1 MHPASLTRPVLCL
14 VALLGVALGARA
26 EVVENESYTG
36 EKTLIRWAF
45 WGGEETVVLFREIGE
60 AFVERHPEIAV
71 DIVIYPWGQYWQKLQ
86 TQTASGLAPDVLSI
100 YSSQGGIWINHGA
113 LLPLDAYAQTLDRS
127 AYYPG
132 AIRNFEWDGSL
143 YAVPIEMAAYALV
156 FSVDRLEEQ
165 GLPRDAWPRSDEPLA
180 WDAFKGLMERLTLR
194 DAQGDLTQY
203 GMGNSFLDWNGVMV
217 PMYGGD
223 FLDRRINPT
232 RATVRDNEA
241 LRRGLIDVWTTQYA
255 DRLLISTSTFR
266 TAGIGGDNVL
276 QDPNVASAYLGP
288 WVLRGLHEQGLRYQT
303 SPLPRGPEPTQTMTV
318 NGIGI
323 YRESEHPDE
332 AWTFIQ
338 FMAGRQAQEMIG
350 RELRGIPP
358 LKSAAPALVDN
369 RFGVPGL
376 EAYLVGLD
384 DAEPLRTA
392 SNTYI
397 EKAVGIWQERV
408 DAILDQEH
416 ERRLRAL
423 QAEVG
428 GGPVSSEALQTYR
441 DEMAAFVEATVDEQL
456 PVLARDLDLAFSR
469 AQRPEAGAAQRWVVP
484 LVIILLAVAALVG
497 YVLYVR
503 RQESDEASHGG
514 NRNAGWAAYL
524 CLSPWLIGFVFFTV
538 GPILA
543 SVALSFTEWNMI
555 TPPRWVGAQHYADLF
570 SDRYFGLG
578 IQKTFLYAA
587 LVIPISTIGG
597 IATAGLLTSNVK
609 GADSFKAIF
618 YFPSLFTGAAA
629 AVLWV
634 NMFHKEYG
642 IINRAVEFF
651 GGLPI
656 NWLDEAHAFYTVV
669 LMNVFWI
676 GGATIIYY
684 AGMKQIPRSL
694 YEAAEID
701 GAGLFRRFWSITLPL
716 LSPVILFMVV
726 MTTIGAFQVFTP
738 ALFFVNYPAE
748 IGGPGD
754 SLRFYAVNIYDE
766 AFNNLHMGKA
776 CAWAFVLFLIIFAV
790 TMLQLKVSKRFVYTE
805 AEG

>member
-1 MHPASLTRPVLCL
+1 MRVAVVSPL
-14 VALLGVALGARA
+14 VALVLLLGATNARA
-26 EVVENESYTG
+26 EVVENTDYTG

-45 WGGEETVVLFREIGE
+45 WGGEETVALFRQIGE
-60 AFVERHPEIAV
+60 AFVEEHPEIAV
-71 DIVIYPWGQYWQKLQ
+71 DITIYPWGQYWQKLQ

-100 YSSQGGIWINHGA
+100 YSSQAGIWINHGA
-113 LLPLDAYAQTLDRS
+113 LLPLDAYARDLDRS

-132 AIRNFEWDGSL
+132 AIQNFAWDGTL
-143 YAVPIEMAAYALV
+143 YALPIEMAVYAMV
-156 FSVDRLEEQ
+156 YSVDRLEERGIPQ
-165 GLPRDAWPRSDEPLA
+165 SRWPQPDEPMA
-180 WDAFKGLMERLTLR
+180 WDAFKGLMDQLTLR
-194 DAQGDLTQY
+194 DARGDLTQY
-203 GMGNSFLDWNGVMV
+203 GMGNSFLDWNSVMV
-217 PMYGGD
+217 SLYGGN

-232 RATVRDNEA
+232 RPTVRDNEA
-241 LRRGLIDVWTTQYA
+241 LRRGLVEIWTTQYA
-255 DRLLISTSTFR
+255 DRLLVPTSVFK

-276 QDPNVASAYLGP
+276 QSPDVASAFLGP
-288 WVLRGLHEQGLRYQT
+288 WVLKGLHAQGLRYRT
-303 SPLPRGPEPTQTMTV
+303 SPIPRGPEPVQTMTV
-318 NGIGI
+318 NGVGI

-338 FMAGRQAQEMIG
+338 FLAGPEAQRQIAS
-350 RELRGIPP
+350 ELRGVPA
-358 LKSAAPALVDN
+358 LKAAASALVDN

-384 DAEPLRTA
+384 EAEPTRTA

-408 DAILDQEH
+408 DAIIDQEH
-416 ERRLRAL
+416 ERRLRQL
-423 QAEVG
+423 QAEAG
-428 GGPVSSEALQTYR
+428 GGPVAPEALVAYR
-441 DEMAAFVEATVDEQL
+441 DGMAQFVERTVDEQL
-456 PVLARDLDLAFSR
+456 IALAADLDLAFSR
-469 AQRPEAGAAQRWVVP
+469 AERPEAGVVERAVVP
-484 LVIILLAVAALVG
+484 FAIVLVAVLALLG

-503 RQESDEASHGG
+503 RQESETVRTGG
-514 NRNAGWAAYL
+514 GRDAGWVAYL
-524 CLSPWLIGFVFFTV
+524 CLSPWLIGFVVFTV

-543 SVALSFTEWNMI
+543 SVVLSFTEWNMI
-555 TPPRWVGAQHYADLF
+555 TPPRWVGAQHYTDLF

-597 IATAGLLTSNVK
+597 IATAGLLTSNVR

-642 IINRAVEFF
+642 VVNRAVELF

-805 AEG
+805 AE

>member
-1 MHPASLTRPVLCL
+1 MPTSLSRVL
-14 VALLGVALGARA
+14 VLLLLFGAGAGARA
-26 EVVENESYTG
+26 EIVENESYTG

-45 WGGEETVVLFREIGE
+45 WGGEETVTLFREIGE
-60 AFVERHPEIAV
+60 AFVEAHPEIAV

-86 TQTASGLAPDVLSI
+86 TQTASGLAPDVISV
-100 YSSQGGIWINHGA
+100 YSAQGGIWINHGA
-113 LLPLDAYAQTLDRS
+113 LMPLDRFAADLDRS

-132 AIRNFEWDGSL
+132 AIGNFAWEGAL
-143 YAVPIEMAAYALV
+143 YAVPIEMAVYAMV
-156 FSVDRLEEQ
+156 YSVDRLEEK
-165 GLPRDAWPRSDEPLA
+165 GFTPESWPRSDEAMP
-180 WDAFKGLMERLTLR
+180 WDDFKDLMARLTLR
-194 DAQGDLTQY
+194 DGQGNVAQY
-203 GMGNSFLDWNGVMV
+203 GMGNSFLASNSVLAS
-217 PMYGGD
+217 MYGGD
-223 FLDRRINPT
+223 FLDRRVNPT
-232 RATVRDNEA
+232 RPTVRDNEA
-241 LRRGLIDVWTTQYA
+241 LRRALVEIWTTQYA
-255 DRLLISTSTFR
+255 DRLLIATSTFK

-288 WVLRGLHEQGLRYQT
+288 WVLRGLHEQGIRYQT
-303 SPLPRGPEPTQTMTV
+303 SPLPSTAAPTQTMTV
-318 NGIGI
+318 NGVGI
-323 YRESEHPDE
+323 YRESPHPEE
-332 AWTFIQ
+332 AWAFIE
-338 FMAGRQAQEMIG
+338 FLAGQQAQDMIA
-350 RELRGIPP
+350 RELRGVPA
-358 LKSAAPALVDN
+358 LRSAAPALVDN

-384 DAEPLRTA
+384 EAEPLRTA

-408 DAILDQEH
+408 DSIIDQEH
-416 ERRLRAL
+416 ERRLRQL
-423 QAEVG
+423 QAG
-428 GGPVSSEALQTYR
+428 GGPVSAEALQTYR
-441 DEMAAFVEATVDEQL
+441 DEMATFVEVTVDEQI
-456 PVLARDLDLAFSR
+456 PALARDLDLAFAR
-469 AQRPEAGAAQRWVVP
+469 AERPEAGTAQRYLIP
-484 LVIILLAVAALVG
+484 LGIILVALGGLVG
-497 YVLYVR
+497 YILYVR
-503 RQESDEASHGG
+503 RQEGETDAARGG
-514 NRNAGWAAYL
+514 RSAGWAAYV

-543 SVALSFTEWNMI
+543 SVVLSFTEWNMI

-570 SDRYFGLG
+570 TDRYFGLG
-578 IQKTFLYAA
+578 IQKTFAYAA
-587 LVIPISTIGG
+587 LVIPISTVGG

-656 NWLDEAHAFYTVV
+656 NWLDETHAFYTVV

-701 GAGLFRRFWSITLPL
+701 GAGVFRRFWSITLPL

-776 CAWAFVLFLIIFAV
+776 CAWAFVLFWIIFAV

-805 AEG
+805 AEA

>member
-1 MHPASLTRPVLCL
+1 MTLRARLLTLL
-14 VALLGVALGARA
+14 VGLGALGAAPVRA
-26 EVVENESYTG
+26 EVIENESYAG
-36 EKTLIRWAF
+36 EKTVIRWAF
-45 WGGEETVVLFREIGE
+45 WGGEETVTLFNEIGR
-60 AFVERHPEIAV
+60 AFVEAHPEIAV
-71 DIVIYPWGQYWQKLQ
+71 DIKIYPWGQYWQKLQ
-86 TQTASGLAPDVLSI
+86 TQTAAGLAPDVLSI
-100 YSSQGGIWINHGA
+100 YSSQAGIWINHGA
-113 LLPLDAYAQTLDRS
+113 LLPLDELAADLDRG

-132 AIRNFEWDGSL
+132 AIQNFEWEGRL
-143 YAVPIEMAAYALV
+143 YALPIEMALYAMV
-156 FSVDRLEEQ
+156 YSVDRLEER
-165 GLPRDAWPRSDEPLA
+165 GIPPEDWPQPGVSQPWPE
-180 WDAFKGLMERLTLR
+180 FKALMDRLTLR
-194 DAQGDLTQY
+194 DASGDLSQY
-203 GMGNSFLDWNGVMV
+203 GMGNSFFDANGVLV
-217 PMYGGD
+217 PLYGGD

-232 RATVRDNEA
+232 APTVRGNEP
-241 LRRGLIDVWTTQYA
+241 LRRALVDIWTTQYA
-255 DRLLISTSTFR
+255 DRVLVPTSVFK

-276 QDPNVASAYLGP
+276 YSPNVASAYLGP
-288 WVLRGLHEQGLRYQT
+288 WVLRGLHEAGLRYRT
-303 SPLPRGPEPTQTMTV
+303 SPLPGAPELAQTMTV
-318 NGIGI
+318 NGVGVSKD
-323 YRESEHPDE
+323 SEHPAE
-332 AWTFIQ
+332 AWAFVR
-338 FMAGRQAQEMIG
+338 FLAGPEAQRRIA
-350 RELRGIPP
+350 RELRGVPA
-358 LKSAAPALVDN
+358 LRAAAPALVDN

-376 EAYLVGLD
+376 EAYLVGLER
-384 DAEPLRTA
+384 AEPVRTA

-397 EKAVGIWQERV
+397 EKAVGIWQQRV
-408 DAILDQEH
+408 DAIIDQEH

-423 QAEVG
+423 QAR
-428 GGPVSSEALQTYR
+428 GPVTPAALGAYR

-456 PVLARDLDLAFSR
+456 VELADDLDLAFRR
-469 AQRPEAGAAQRWVVP
+469 AERPEASVWQRAVVP
-484 LVIILLAVAALVG
+484 IAIVLVALLALVG

-503 RQESDEASHGG
+503 RQEADTAREGG
-514 NRNAGWAAYL
+514 NRSSGWAAYL
-524 CLSPWLIGFVFFTV
+524 CLSPWLLGFVFFTV

-555 TPPRWVGAQHYADLF
+555 TAPRWVGAQHYADLF
-570 SDRYFGLG
+570 TDRYFGLG
-578 IQKTFLYAA
+578 IQKTFAYAA

-597 IATAGLLTSNVK
+597 ILTAGLLTSNVR

-642 IINRAVEFF
+642 IVNRLVEAL

-701 GAGLFRRFWSITLPL
+701 GAGTLRRFWSLTLPL

-738 ALFFVNYPAE
+738 ALFFVNYPSE

-790 TMLQLKVSKRFVYTE
+790 TMLQLKLSKRFVYSE

>member
-1 MHPASLTRPVLCL
+1 MTPRARLLALL
-14 VALLGVALGARA
+14 VALSALVGGEVRA
-26 EVVENESYTG
+26 EVVENERYTG

-45 WGGEETVVLFREIGE
+45 WGGEETVSLFREIGQR
-60 AFVERHPEIAV
+60 FVEAHPEIAV
-71 DIVIYPWGQYWQKLQ
+71 DITIYPWGQYWQKLQ

-100 YSSQGGIWINHGA
+100 YTGQAGIWINHGA
-113 LLPLDAYAQTLDRS
+113 LRPLDDLARGVDRG
-127 AYYPG
+127 AFYPG
-132 AIRNFEWDGSL
+132 AIQNFEWDGTL
-143 YAVPIEMAAYALV
+143 YALPIEMAVYTMV
-156 FSVDRLEEQ
+156 YSVDRLEER
-165 GLPRDAWPRSDEPLA
+165 GIPPSEWPHETEPMS
-180 WDAFKGLMERLTLR
+180 WQAFKDLMGRLTLR
-194 DAQGDLTQY
+194 DSRGALIQY
-203 GMGNSFLDWNGVMV
+203 GMGNSFLASNSVLV

-232 RATVRDNEA
+232 RPTVRGNDA
-241 LRRGLIDVWTTQYA
+241 LRRGLVETWTTQYA
-255 DRLLISTSTFR
+255 DRLLVPTSVFK
-266 TAGIGGDNVL
+266 TAGIGGDDVL
-276 QDPNVASAYLGP
+276 QSPTVASAYLGP
-288 WVLRGLHEQGLRYQT
+288 WVLKGLHEQGLRYRT
-303 SPLPRGPEPTQTMTV
+303 APIPKGSDPIQTMTV
-318 NGIGI
+318 NGVGI
-323 YRESEHPDE
+323 YKDSEHPAE

-338 FMAGRQAQEMIG
+338 FLAGPVAQGLIAS
-350 RELRGIPP
+350 ELRGVPA
-358 LKSAAPALVDN
+358 LRAAAPSLVDN
-369 RFGVPGL
+369 RYGVPGL

-384 DAEPLRTA
+384 DAQPVRTA

-408 DAILDQEH
+408 DTILDQEH
-416 ERRLRAL
+416 ERRLRRLQAQGDGTVSAQAL
-423 QAEVG
+423 QD
-428 GGPVSSEALQTYR
+428 YR
-441 DEMAAFVEATVDEQL
+441 DGMAAFVEQTVDAQL
-456 PVLARDLDLAFSR
+456 PLLAADLDGAFARASR
-469 AQRPEAGAAQRWVVP
+469 PQAGVGQRVVVP
-484 LVIILLAVAALVG
+484 LVIVLLALAGLGAYL
-497 YVLYVR
+497 LYVR
-503 RQESDEASHGG
+503 RQETTELTDGTGRHSPV
-514 NRNAGWAAYL
+514 AAYL
-524 CLSPWLIGFVFFTV
+524 CLSPWLVGFAFFTV

-543 SVALSFTEWNMI
+543 SVVLSFTEWNMI
-555 TPPRWVGAQHYADLF
+555 TAPRWVGAQHYGDLF
-570 SDRYFGLG
+570 ADRYFGLG
-578 IQKTFLYAA
+578 IQKTFGYAA

-597 IATAGLLTSNVK
+597 IATAGLLTSSVR

-642 IINRAVEFF
+642 IVNRFVEAL

-701 GAGLFRRFWSITLPL
+701 GASALRRFWSITLPL

-738 ALFFVNYPAE
+738 ALFFVNYPSE

-790 TMLQLKVSKRFVYTE
+790 TMVQLKVSKRFVYSE